1 MTGTGKYEVDLL
13 VLHAT
18 QLLTV
23 AGNNERPRTGE
34 GMNDVGL
41 IPDGAVAASEG
52 VVVAAGSTAE
62 VMETTSLAPGGVV
75 IEASGSV
82 VLPGFVDPHTHL
94 VFAGSRAGEFE
105 MRLAGASYQEIARS
119 GGGILSTM
127 RATRAASE
135 AELVELGRRR
145 LDAMLAHGT
154 TTVEAKSGYGLAVE
168 DELKCLRVINRLTAV
183 HDVDVIP
190 TFLGAH
196 AVPPEY
202 AHDAGAYV
210 RLIIDEMLPTIID
223 EDLAEFCDVFCEAGA
238 FSPEQA
244 REVLVA
250 GREAGLDAKIH
261 ADELSDLGGAA
272 LAAEVEAIS
281 ADHLL
286 MAADAG
292 LRAMADAGTIA
303 VLLPGTALFLG
314 LAYAAARRM
323 LDAGVAIAIGTD
335 FNPGTSPT
343 CSMPMAIALACVGM
357 RLTPAQAI
365 VAATINAAH
374 ALGAAE
380 EVGSLEPGKAADLV
394 IAGVEDYRELPMHF
408 GVNPVQTVVK
418 RGRIVY
424 RAGQVHR
431 EDEGS

>member
-1 MTGTGKYEVDLL
+1 VTPKYEVDLL
-13 VLHAT
+13 VVHAA
-18 QLLTV
+18 QLLTLAGPNETPRIAAAMEEIGLV
-23 AGNNERPRTGE
+23 A
-34 GMNDVGL
+34 
-41 IPDGAVAASEG
+41 DGAVAASEG
-52 VVVAAGSTAE
+52 VIVAAGPTAE
-62 VMETTSLAPGGVV
+62 VMATVSPAPGCVV
-75 IEASGSV
+75 LEAFGSV

-94 VFAGSRAGEFE
+94 VFAGSRAREFE
-105 MRLAGASYQEIARS
+105 MRLAGASYQDLARS
-119 GGGILSTM
+119 GGGILATM

-135 AELVELGRRR
+135 AELVALGHRR

-154 TTVEAKSGYGLAVE
+154 TTVEAKSGYGLTVE
-168 DELKCLRVINRLTAV
+168 DELKCLRVINRLTAI

-202 AHDAGAYV
+202 AGDPAAYV
-210 RLIIDEMLPTIID
+210 QLIIDEMLPVVID

-238 FSPEQA
+238 FTPGQA

-286 MAADAG
+286 MASDDG
-292 LRAMADAGTIA
+292 LRAMADAGTMA

-314 LAYAAARRM
+314 LSYAPARRM
-323 LDAGVAIAIGTD
+323 LDAGVPVAVGTD

-343 CSMPMAIALACVGM
+343 YSMPMAVALACIGM
-357 RLTPAQAI
+357 KLTPAQAI

-374 ALGAAE
+374 ALGVAE

-394 IAGVEDYRELPMHF
+394 VAGMEDYRDLPMHF

-418 RGRIVY
+418 RGRVVY
-424 RAGQVHR
+424 RAGRVQR
-431 EDEGS
+431 EEEER